1 MDSLTSNW
9 SRTLI
14 YLGQLRQMKLNYNFQ
29 GQERNFQQIIP
40 LKGTGTTLY
49 ALLYLLFSFLSDIT
63 LLTIKIQW
71 TLTITG

>member
-40 LKGTGTTLY
+40 LKGTGGTKSSILKGQRTRVGQEIVDDFGLG
-49 ALLYLLFSFLSDIT
+49 LV
-63 LLTIKIQW
+63 KK
-71 TLTITG
+71 